1 MFKPSE
7 KREALENTKNIIQEV
22 KKQNSLVKKI
32 NKKQIESNHK
42 KELKKNLT
50 FKEGELK
57 KKISIRKKTIS
68 KSFRDWFF
76 NNSEL

>member
-42 KELKKNLT
+42 KELKK
-50 FKEGELK
+50 
-57 KKISIRKKTIS
+57 
-68 KSFRDWFF
+68 KSYFQRRRT
-76 NNSEL
+76 